1 MPKVV
6 VLLDGVPIKE
16 LRISKD
22 KTTLGRRPYN
32 DIVLDNM
39 AVSGEHAVLLRTGQ
53 QLVVEDL
60 HSTNGTYFN
69 GRAIAAP
76 QALKYGDSIDLGKY
90 KIQYLEDQGDSVPT
104 LEPTAPVGPVASVA
118 LPAAMVRVL
127 SGAATGR
134 EVALTKPVTKVG
146 KPGVAIAA
154 ITQTAQGYDVHQVDG
169 ASPVHLN
176 GKPLGNQ
183 SVALE
188 TGDLLELAG
197 TQMRFLVTTKA

>member
-22 KTTLGRRPYN
+22 KTTLGRRLYN

-39 AVSGEHAVLLRTGQ
+39 AVSGEHAVLMLTGQ

-104 LEPTAPVGPVASVA
+104 LQPAAPVA
-118 LPAAMVRVL
+118 LAAAVVRVL

-154 ITQTAQGYDVHQVDG
+154 ITQTAQGYEVHQVDG